1 MAIEDLNRTIS
12 QFENDV
18 ALNQQYINGQPGD
31 VPTAGG
37 PIPNLAKQAQQNTAV
52 PRQFD
57 TLPDLQL
64 VDGQI
69 DGQMAKVTEDPVEEN
84 NGDWVWRN
92 GTWVQMTDR
101 TGKRIDQ
108 LQTEV
113 DGKVNKAI
121 GARAGVL
128 VSIVDRLKRS
138 TWLEANSIDG
148 GLTAWAKFLVY
159 KALGFRFTSIP
170 GYMFALTDSKGRLTD
185 LAIESRTGRFAPFVI
200 ERLRQQIGYV
210 PPGPAPILYPQ
221 LLGGSSDIT
230 AGDFYIR
237 DSEVLPVMADM
248 TKLAGWGSSSMFKSN
263 NAYSAL
269 AQSLGMSWYNGGITG
284 QATPQ
289 IAARAGSIPA
299 LCTFPDNVIPG
310 DTTEIAIATP
320 NVPGHGAQTYF
331 GSINGVA
338 GRIRY
343 SGGAR
348 FQRTTAGDPV
358 PVDPLTPFIPDE
370 GAAHR
375 AALTLLWMG
384 RNDLGGN
391 AGDVEQCIK
400 NTDATFDWLAPKITR
415 RLVLGHFKGDLTPDS
430 PVFHQIDQVNDAH
443 RKRYGHLF
451 IDVNAYLLSD
461 QIWIDMGLEPTQA
474 DKDAR
479 AIGST
484 PPSLLGDPLH
494 LALITYDAVSIYQVR
509 ARVVALG
516 WVNVNP

>member
-1 MAIEDLNRTIS
+1 MAIEDLNPTLTV
-12 QFENDV
+12 FERDV
-18 ALNQQYINGQPGD
+18 ALNNEYINGLPGD
-31 VPTAGG
+31 VQTTGG

-57 TLPDLQL
+57 TLPELQL
-64 VDGQI
+64 VEGQI
-69 DGQMAKVTEDPVEEN
+69 DGQMAKVTEDPVEAN

-92 GTWVQMTDR
+92 GTWVQTTDR

-108 LQTEV
+108 LQNEV
-113 DGKVNKAI
+113 DSKVSKST
-121 GARAGVL
+121 GSRPGVL

-138 TWLEANSIDG
+138 TWLEASSVDG
-148 GLTAWAKFLVY
+148 GLTAWAKFLVC
-159 KALGFRFTSIP
+159 KALGLRFTNVP

-185 LAIESRTGRFAPFVI
+185 LAIESKTGRFAPFVI
-200 ERLRQQIGYV
+200 ERLRQDIGYV
-210 PPGPAPILYPQ
+210 PPAPAPILYDQ

-237 DSEVLPVMADM
+237 DNEVLPVMADM
-248 TKLAGWGSSSMFKSN
+248 TKLAGWGSSSMFKSAG
-263 NAYSAL
+263 AYSAL
-269 AQSLGMSWYNGGITG
+269 AQSLGMSWYNGGISG

-299 LCTFPDNVIPG
+299 LCTFPGNVIPG

-331 GSINGVA
+331 GTINGVA

-348 FQRTTAGDPV
+348 FQRTTAGEPV
-358 PVDPLTPFIPDE
+358 PADPLTPFIPDE
-370 GAAHR
+370 GAANR

-384 RNDLGGN
+384 RNDLAGN
-391 AGDVEQCIK
+391 AGNVEQCIK
-400 NTDATFDWLAPKITR
+400 NTDATFNWLAPKITR
-415 RLVLGHFKGDLTPDS
+415 RLVLGHFKGDLTPAS
-430 PVFHQIDQVNDAH
+430 PVFDQIDRVNDAH

-461 QIWIDMGLEPTQA
+461 QIWIDMGIESTQA
-474 DKDAR
+474 DDDAR

-484 PPSLLGDPLH
+484 PPSLLADPLH
-494 LALITYDAVSIYQVR
+494 LAEATYAAVSIYQVR

-516 WVNVNP
+516 WIQP